1 MSKFRKPSVSYSDV
15 RRGAGTKKE
24 RALRASVVARQGDA
38 DAPEKDDARAEPEE
52 TTATAPALTIVRND
66 DATPD
71 PAETA
76 VPASDA
82 LAIDSD
88 GQEEATSPEAGF
100 EPTPDDATSV
110 APDAREAG
118 DEEIRS
124 EPKPRPRRK
133 AVSREPEEPNRPS
146 TRTATEAGTV
156 YMQGYVYCPLPG
168 RFDVFDKLVETYGR
182 RKGMAAA
189 ISLGLKTLEERIATG
204 KPVDPILVYSTM
216 KGRIIDRRHVDA
228 TIAAWA
234 KENLDPLDILSSYAL
249 GGQLAKTGLGLYL
262 AQG

>member
-24 RALRASVVARQGDA
+24 RALRASIVARQGDA

-52 TTATAPALTIVRND
+52 TTATAPALRIVRND
-66 DATPD
+66 DATAD

-76 VPASDA
+76 VPALDA

-88 GQEEATSPEAGF
+88 GQEEATSPEASF

-110 APDAREAG
+110 APDASEAG
-118 DEEIRS
+118 DEETRS
-124 EPKPRPRRK
+124 EPK
-133 AVSREPEEPNRPS
+133 VLREPKEPNRPS
-146 TRTATEAGTV
+146 TRTVTEAGTV
-156 YMQGYVYCPLPG
+156 YMQGYAYCPLPG
-168 RFDVFDKLVETYGR
+168 RFDAFDKLVETYGQ

-189 ISLGLKTLEERIATG
+189 ISLGLKILEERIATG
-204 KPVDPILVYSTM
+204 KPVDPILDYSTL

-234 KENLDPLDILSSYAL
+234 KKNLDPLDILSSYAL